1 MSMKRITNIDTLS
14 ALFDRLITENIKLYF
29 FDKDNNQDKVNH
41 QISVIQEIKK
51 KITEV
56 FNEILSNKKYEYIS
70 EKRTYSIDDVTES
83 LETLIKADILTGEGD
98 RDNLKEVKSKKPS
111 LEKFIT
117 NHKKI
122 RKANELRAVSKNK
135 IDQQIKEII
144 DEN

>member
-98 RDNLKEVKSKKPS
+98 RDNLREVKSKKPS

>member
-70 EKRTYSIDDVTES
+70 DLS
-83 LETLIKADILTGEGD
+83 
-98 RDNLKEVKSKKPS
+98 
-111 LEKFIT
+111 
-117 NHKKI
+117 
-122 RKANELRAVSKNK
+122 
-135 IDQQIKEII
+135 DQC
-144 DEN
+144 

>member
-1 MSMKRITNIDTLS
+1 MKRITNIDTLS

-56 FNEILSNKKYEYIS
+56 FDEILSNKKYEYIS

-98 RDNLKEVKSKKPS
+98 RDNLREVKSKKPS

>member
-1 MSMKRITNIDTLS
+1 MKRITNIDTLS